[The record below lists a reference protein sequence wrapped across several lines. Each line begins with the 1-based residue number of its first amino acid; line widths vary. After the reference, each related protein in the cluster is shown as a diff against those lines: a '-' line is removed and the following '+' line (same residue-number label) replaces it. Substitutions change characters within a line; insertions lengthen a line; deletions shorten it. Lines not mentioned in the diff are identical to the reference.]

1 MKPQFTPQEIS
12 RKTKKIFSENDV
24 KRAVLFGS
32 YAKGKETLK
41 SDIDIYAEFFH
52 KKPLFE
58 LCGIL
63 YDLREAL
70 NKDVDFFDE
79 DELKKNPELY
89 KNAKSEGICIY
100 ENHSRYAHPY

>member
-1 MKPQFTPQEIS
+1 MNKRMQPQEIS
-12 RKTKKIFSENDV
+12 RKTKRIFLENDV
-24 KRAVLFGS
+24 KRACLFGS
-32 YAKGKETLK
+32 YAKGNETEK

-52 KKPLFE
+52 KKSLFE

-79 DELKKNPELY
+79 DELKLNPDLY
-89 KNAKSEGICIY
+89 ENAKAEGICIY
-100 ENHSRYAHPY
+100 EKK